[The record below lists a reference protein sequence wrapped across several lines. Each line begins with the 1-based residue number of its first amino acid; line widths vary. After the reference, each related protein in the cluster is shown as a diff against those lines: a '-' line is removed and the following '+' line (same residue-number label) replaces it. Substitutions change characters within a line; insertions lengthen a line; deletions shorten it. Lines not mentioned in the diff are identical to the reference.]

1 MSHWPVQSDAA
12 VRLTTTAFAAL
23 GADPGQGRAEALR
36 RSMARL
42 ITRGRADQ
50 AQPEY
55 WAPFVLVGEG
65 AR

>member
-1 MSHWPVQSDAA
+1 
-12 VRLTTTAFAAL
+12 
-23 GADPGQGRAEALR
+23 
-36 RSMARL
+36 MARL
-42 ITRGRADQ
+42 ITKGRAGQ